1 VKWELFKL
9 GRVNANDGGIDYLLL
24 PVGRVF
30 QATETLDLKKFYLDI
45 ERVGS
50 YPITFVIKSP
60 LISKKLL
67 KKIKKTD
74 QKKYVKYIAGIIS
87 IPTIVS
93 ILKKLDS
100 EDKKNIL
107 KEYEI
112 QYKREF
118 QVK

>member
-1 VKWELFKL
+1 MKWKMWKI

-30 QATETLDLKKFYLDI
+30 QATETLDLKKYYLDI
-45 ERVGS
+45 EKVGS
-50 YPITFVIKSP
+50 YPITFVIKSK
-60 LISKKLL
+60 LTSKELL
-67 KKIKKTD
+67 QKIKKTD
-74 QKKYVKYIAGIIS
+74 QKKYVKYITEIIS
-87 IPTIVS
+87 IPTIES

-100 EDKKNIL
+100 EDKKDIL
-107 KEYEI
+107 KEFEI